1 MNRSVIYYL
10 ISLVVLII
18 YIVLSL
24 QQQHQWGGWLLLA
37 FFFSLALA
45 FRQHRLLKGL
55 SYTLMVMAVVS
66 LAMYY
71 PQYFKT
77 IGSFKL
83 SALIIPL
90 LQIIMFGMGTEL
102 SLKDFANV
110 VRMPKGI
117 IVGVVCHY
125 IIMPLIG
132 FSLANLFNFPPEIAA
147 GIILVGCCPSGLAS
161 NVMCY
166 LAKGNLALSVS
177 VTTISTIVAPFLTPL
192 LMRLL
197 GGNFVAIDFW
207 GMVWDITKIV
217 ILPVA
222 AGLAFHYLIHG
233 KFKWLDKA
241 MPLVSMAGIGI
252 ILTIITA
259 AGRDNLLKVGA
270 LLLIATILHNV
281 LGYIM
286 GYWSA
291 RVLRFHERDCR
302 TIALEVGMQNAGLA
316 SGLALAMGKLSTA
329 GLAPAIFGPV
339 MNISG
344 SSLASWWHNHPP
356 KDDKQDNDPMSP
368 YEGSCQSLSRSAGL
382 SLSKPSKGLVPLRGK
397 LVQGFF
403 FRTFRLPDFPTLKYS
418 LKTPAYA
425 SIKDPADR
433 IHHSPVVRIQ
443 HCTGSADQ
451 QRRTDRLN
459 P

>member
-1 MNRSVIYYL
+1 MKRPAILYGLSAVFLIVYL
-10 ISLVVLII
+10 IMTLL
-18 YIVLSL
+18 
-24 QQQHQWGGWLLLA
+24 HQGRWCGWLLLW
-37 FFFSLALA
+37 FFIFLAMA
-45 FRQHRLLKGL
+45 FRYHPLLKGL
-55 SYTLMVMAVVS
+55 SFTLVIMAVVS

-77 IGSFKL
+77 IGDFKL
-83 SALIIPL
+83 STLIIPL
-90 LQIIMFGMGTEL
+90 LQLIMFGMGTEL

-125 IIMPLIG
+125 MIMPLVG
-132 FSLANLFNFPPEIAA
+132 FTLASLFNFPNEIAA

-177 VTTISTIVAPFLTPL
+177 VTTISTMLAPFLTPL

-197 GGNFVAIDFW
+197 GGSFVVIDFW
-207 GMVWDITKIV
+207 SMAWDITKIV
-217 ILPVA
+217 IIPVA
-222 AGLAFHYLIHG
+222 AGLAFHYLVRG

-241 MPLVSMAGIGI
+241 MPLVSMAGIAL
-252 ILTIITA
+252 ILVVITA
-259 AGRDNLLKVGA
+259 AGRDNLLQVGI

-281 LGYIM
+281 LGYVL

-291 RVLRFHERDCR
+291 RLLQFHERDCR

-316 SGLALAMGKLSTA
+316 SGLALAMGKLATA

-356 KDDKQDNDPMSP
+356 KS
-368 YEGSCQSLSRSAGL
+368 S
-382 SLSKPSKGLVPLRGK
+382 
-397 LVQGFF
+397 
-403 FRTFRLPDFPTLKYS
+403 
-418 LKTPAYA
+418 
-425 SIKDPADR
+425 
-433 IHHSPVVRIQ
+433 
-443 HCTGSADQ
+443 
-451 QRRTDRLN
+451 
-459 P
+459 

>member
-1 MNRSVIYYL
+1 MNRASIYYL
-10 ISLVVLII
+10 ISLAVLIV
-18 YIVLSL
+18 YIILSL
-24 QQQHQWGGWLLLA
+24 QQQHQWGGWLLLL

-71 PQYFKT
+71 PQHFKT
-77 IGSFKL
+77 YRGFKL
-83 SALIIPL
+83 SELIIPL

-177 VTTISTIVAPFLTPL
+177 VTTISTMVAPFLTPL

-197 GGNFVAIDFW
+197 GGSFVAIDFW

-291 RVLRFHERDCR
+291 RILRFHERDCR

-339 MNISG
+339 MNITG

-356 KDDKQDNDPMSP
+356 KEEEQVKESMS
-368 YEGSCQSLSRSAGL
+368 L
-382 SLSKPSKGLVPLRGK
+382 
-397 LVQGFF
+397 
-403 FRTFRLPDFPTLKYS
+403 T
-418 LKTPAYA
+418 
-425 SIKDPADR
+425 
-433 IHHSPVVRIQ
+433 
-443 HCTGSADQ
+443 
-451 QRRTDRLN
+451 
-459 P
+459 